1 MTLEWAEGDM
11 AEAFV
16 SETSSFSSGGFFGE
30 LIHPDDG
37 DSLADRIRNMFSAG
51 SSVDNLRVIDRDGR
65 ERIVR
70 AFSRVERD
78 QNDGRVTRIIGS
90 VQDVTRQFDDQL
102 KLRRNEALLSRVYDN
117 AGIGV
122 VLHADDGSTR
132 IRVNPAFC
140 RMVGYTE
147 EHLLKERY
155 SKLTHP
161 DDLDESLKL
170 RGQLFSGEIDGFR
183 TEKRYVHKQGHDV
196 WGNVN
201 STVIRDTDGEV
212 AYCVSFIE
220 DITLRKEAEDRLRKS
235 DHKYRN
241 LLETSVLGMIISS
254 KDWDVVLTNDA
265 FAKVFG
271 YESASDI
278 MTLESS
284 TLLVAPYD
292 REKINTKR
300 QARATGEEVP
310 PQIEYDGLKKSGE
323 IFRVLAFTQEL
334 EWEGQKAFISTVM
347 DITERVRAQEEL
359 RESEGKYRN
368 LIEGSIQ
375 GMMIADEDKEI
386 LFCNQTL
393 ASMLG
398 YEDVDEL
405 MALKN
410 SMALIAPHERTRIE
424 AVRAARIAAEDVEP
438 DNEVDFIKKDGSII
452 RVQTLSRRII
462 WGHHPAIQTVFV
474 DITERKMAER
484 ELIAAKEQAELA
496 NRSKSDFLAN
506 MSHELRT
513 PLNAIIGF
521 SEIIKG
527 GLFGP
532 INNDHYESYLTDI
545 HASGNHLLL
554 IINDILDVSK
564 VEAGAMDI
572 TLEVLDINEIITS
585 SVRIVGERAQNARL
599 EISIEIDNGV
609 DEVYGDEVRIK
620 QILLNLLS
628 NAIKFTEPGGDIRIS
643 ASSTSEGE
651 VRISV
656 IDTGIGILPEILAD
670 VFQPFVQDTKSNYLA
685 QEGTGLGLT
694 LVKSLADLMGGT
706 VELESE
712 VGKGTTASIRLPR
725 RKP

>member
-1 MTLEWAEGDM
+1 MMLEWAEGDM

-16 SETSSFSSGGFFGE
+16 SETSTFSSGGFFGE
-30 LIHPDDG
+30 LIHPDDKN
-37 DSLADRIRNMFSAG
+37 SLAERIRNMFSAG
-51 SSVDNLRVIDRDGR
+51 SSVDNLHVIDRDGR

-78 QNDGRVTRIIGS
+78 QNSDRVTRIIGS
-90 VQDVTRQFDDQL
+90 VQDVTRHLDDQL
-102 KLRRNEALLSRVYDN
+102 KLRRNEALLSSVYDN

-140 RMVGYTE
+140 RMVGYPQ

-170 RGQLFSGEIDGFR
+170 RAQLFSGEIDSFQ
-183 TEKRYVHKQGHDV
+183 TEKRYVHKLGHDV
-196 WGNVN
+196 WANVN
-201 STVIRDTDGEV
+201 STVIRDTDGKV
-212 AYCVSFIE
+212 AYYVSFIE
-220 DITLRKEAEDRLRKS
+220 DITQRREAEARLRKS
-235 DHKYRN
+235 DQKYRN

-265 FAKVFG
+265 FAKIFG
-271 YESASDI
+271 YESASEI
-278 MTLESS
+278 MALGPS
-284 TLLVAPYD
+284 TKLVAPYD
-292 REKINTKR
+292 REKICAKR
-300 QARATGEEVP
+300 QARAAGEKVL
-310 PQIEYDGLKKSGE
+310 PQIEYDGLKKTGE
-323 IFRVLAFTQEL
+323 IIRILAFTQEL

-375 GMMIADEDKEI
+375 GMMIADENKEI

-398 YEDVDEL
+398 YRDVEEL

-410 SMALIAPHERTRIE
+410 SMTLIAPHEREHIK
-424 AVRAARIAAEDVEP
+424 AVSSARIAAEDVEP
-438 DNEVDFIKKDGSII
+438 DNEVDFAKKDGSVI

-462 WGHHPAIQTVFV
+462 WGRHPAIQTVFV
-474 DITERKMAER
+474 DITERKRAER

-521 SEIIKG
+521 SEIIIG
-527 GLFGP
+527 GFFGP
-532 INNDHYESYLTDI
+532 INNDRYESYLNDI
-545 HASGNHLLL
+545 HESGNHLLL

-572 TLEVLDINEIITS
+572 TLEVLSIKEVIAS
-585 SVRIVGERAQNARL
+585 SVRMVGERAQNAAL
-599 EISIEIDNGV
+599 EISIEIDSGA
-609 DEVYGDEVRIK
+609 DEVYADEVRIK
-620 QILLNLLS
+620 QVLLNLLS
-628 NAIKFTEPGGDIRIS
+628 NAIKFTEPGGVIRI
-643 ASSTSEGE
+643 ASSSTDENE
-651 VRISV
+651 VQISV
-656 IDTGIGILPEILAD
+656 IDNGIGIIPETLAD
-670 VFQPFVQDTKSNYLA
+670 VFKPFVQDTNSNYLA
-685 QEGTGLGLT
+685 QDGTGLGLT
-694 LVKSLADLMGGT
+694 LVKSLTELMGGT
-706 VELESE
+706 VELKSD
-712 VGKGTTASIRLPR
+712 VGKGTTASIRLPG
-725 RKP
+725 RKT

>member
-16 SETSSFSSGGFFGE
+16 SEVADFNSGGFLGE

-37 DSLADRIRNMFSAG
+37 DNLAVRLRKMFSTG
-51 SSVDNLRVIDRDGR
+51 CSVDNLRVIDRNGR
-65 ERIVR
+65 ERTVR

-78 QNDGRVTRIIGS
+78 QNNGHAIRVVGS
-90 VQDVTRQFDDQL
+90 VQDVTRHLDDQL
-102 KLRRNEALLSRVYDN
+102 KLQRNEALLSRVYDN

-147 EHLLKERY
+147 GHLLKERY

-161 DDLDESLKL
+161 EDLDESLNL
-170 RGQLFSGEIDGFR
+170 RGQLFSGEIDGFQ

-201 STVIRDTDGEV
+201 STVIRDTDGKV

-235 DHKYRN
+235 DQKYRN

-254 KDWDVVLTNDA
+254 KDWDIVLTNDA
-265 FAKVFG
+265 FANIFG
-271 YESASDI
+271 YESASEV
-278 MTLESS
+278 MALESS
-284 TLLVAPYD
+284 VMLMAPYD
-292 REKINTKR
+292 RERLKAKR
-300 QARATGEEVP
+300 KARAAGEDVFS
-310 PQIEYDGLKKSGE
+310 QVEYGGLKKSGE
-323 IFRVLAFTQEL
+323 TFRVLAFTQNL

-375 GMMIADEDKEI
+375 GMMIANEDKEI

-393 ASMLG
+393 AGMLG

-405 MALKN
+405 MALDN
-410 SMALIAPHERTRIE
+410 SMALIAPHERTRID
-424 AVRAARIAAEDVEP
+424 AVRTARIAAEDVAP
-438 DNEVDFIKKDGSII
+438 DNEVDFVKKDGSII

-462 WGHHPAIQTVFV
+462 WGSHPAIQTVFV

-532 INNDHYESYLTDI
+532 INNHQYESYLTDI

-564 VEAGAMDI
+564 VEAGAMDV
-572 TLEVLDINEIITS
+572 TLEILNIEEIITS

-599 EISIEIDNGV
+599 EISIEIDNGI
-609 DEVYGDEVRIK
+609 DGIYGDEVRIK

-628 NAIKFTEPGGDIRIS
+628 NAIKFTEPGGDIRIVVS
-643 ASSTSEGE
+643 LANEDE

-670 VFQPFVQDTKSNYLA
+670 VFHPFVQDTKSKYLA

-694 LVKSLADLMGGT
+694 LVKSLAELMGGT

-712 VGKGTTASIRLPR
+712 VGKGTTASVRLPR
-725 RKP
+725 RKS

>member
-1 MTLEWAEGDM
+1 M

-16 SETSSFSSGGFFGE
+16 SEAADFNSGGFLGE

-37 DSLADRIRNMFSAG
+37 DNLAVRLRKMFSTG
-51 SSVDNLRVIDRDGR
+51 CSVDNLRVIDRNGR
-65 ERIVR
+65 ERTVR

-78 QNDGRVTRIIGS
+78 QNSGHAIRVVGS
-90 VQDVTRQFDDQL
+90 VQDVTRHLDDQL
-102 KLRRNEALLSRVYDN
+102 KLQRNEALLSRVYDN

-147 EHLLKERY
+147 GHLLKERY

-201 STVIRDTDGEV
+201 STIIRDTDGKV
-212 AYCVSFIE
+212 AYYVSFIE
-220 DITLRKEAEDRLRKS
+220 DITQRKEAEDRLRKS
-235 DHKYRN
+235 DQKYRN

-254 KDWDVVLTNDA
+254 EDWDVVLTNDA

-271 YESASDI
+271 YQSASDI
-278 MTLESS
+278 MALESS
-284 TLLVAPYD
+284 TMLVAPYD
-292 REKINTKR
+292 REKINAKR
-300 QARATGEEVP
+300 HARAAGEDVP
-310 PQIEYDGLKKSGE
+310 PQVEYDGLKKSGE
-323 IFRVLAFTQEL
+323 IFRVLAFTQDL
-334 EWEGQKAFISTVM
+334 EWEGEKAYISTVM

-375 GMMIADEDKEI
+375 GMMIANEDKDI

-393 ASMLG
+393 AGMLG

-405 MALKN
+405 MALDN
-410 SMALIAPHERTRIE
+410 SMALIAPHERTRID
-424 AVRAARIAAEDVEP
+424 AVRTARIAAEDVAP
-438 DNEVDFIKKDGSII
+438 DNEVDFVKKDGSII

-462 WGHHPAIQTVFV
+462 WGSHPAIQTVFV
-474 DITERKMAER
+474 DITERKVAER

-532 INNDHYESYLTDI
+532 INNHQYESYLTDI

-564 VEAGAMDI
+564 VEAGAMDV
-572 TLEVLDINEIITS
+572 TLEILNIEEVITS

-599 EISIEIDNGV
+599 EISIEIDNGI
-609 DEVYGDEVRIK
+609 DGIYGDEVRIK

-628 NAIKFTEPGGDIRIS
+628 NAIKFTEPGGDIRIVVS
-643 ASSTSEGE
+643 LANEDE

-670 VFQPFVQDTKSNYLA
+670 VFHPFVQDTKSKYLA

-694 LVKSLADLMGGT
+694 LVKSLAELMGGT

-725 RKP
+725 RKS